1 MVFRFRRRR
10 ALVCKEAVELVT
22 HYLEG
27 VLNPDER
34 ARFEAHLAECPHCRE
49 YLEQVKVTIAALG
62 RVEPEA
68 LSPEARD
75 ELVALYGRWR
85 SG

>member
-49 YLEQVKVTIAALG
+49 YLEQIRTTIDVMGHVEPAAL
-62 RVEPEA
+62 E
-68 LSPEARD
+68 PEARD
-75 ELVALYGRWR
+75 ELVRLYRQWKAR
-85 SG
+85 